1 MWPLFSSLGCTP
13 PLTQLLAST
22 RMIKLTTERLLVAA
36 ALLLVLACAA
46 PRQCAGLPWEEA
58 QRVLYEQQRR
68 RGGNGAAT
76 VSKRDFILDFPVCP
90 NHPRAV
96 PQAFINQRVRLVPS
110 GNWEVTTQTAVH
122 CSNC

>member
-1 MWPLFSSLGCTP
+1 
-13 PLTQLLAST
+13 
-22 RMIKLTTERLLVAA
+22 MIKLTTERLLVAA

-58 QRVLYEQQRR
+58 QRVLYDQQLRS
-68 RGGNGAAT
+68 GGNGAAT

-110 GNWEVTTQTAVH
+110 GNWGVTTQTVH